1 MSLKHI
7 KEYTDTLPQ
16 HLLHS
21 LCTANVKANEIDCI
35 KTKLQERTSSS
46 IVSYLQLALIKLQKT
61 SVAASDFSSR
71 MTAQQERTAYGAFLE
86 ERLFGQWHV
95 L

>member
-7 KEYTDTLPQ
+7 KEYTETLPQ

-21 LCTANVKANEIDCI
+21 LCSANVKANEIDCI

-46 IVSYLQLALIKLQKT
+46 IVSYLQLSLIKLQKDNVAT
-61 SVAASDFSSR
+61 SNFSSR
-71 MTAQQERTAYGAFLE
+71 MTAQQERTAFGTYLE
-86 ERLFGQWHV
+86 QRVQDLRNN
-95 L
+95 

>member
-21 LCTANVKANEIDCI
+21 LCSANVKDGDLESIER
-35 KTKLQERTSSS
+35 KLQERTSSS
-46 IVSYLQLALIKLQKT
+46 ILSYLQLSLIKLQNT
-61 SVAASDFSSR
+61 TVAANAFASRIAAQNERAEFAAVLQRRVDSLSS
-71 MTAQQERTAYGAFLE
+71 T
-86 ERLFGQWHV
+86 
-95 L
+95 

>member
-21 LCTANVKANEIDCI
+21 LCSANVKDSDLESIER
-35 KTKLQERTSSS
+35 KLQERTSSS
-46 IVSYLQLALIKLQKT
+46 ILSYLQLSLIKLQNT
-61 SVAASDFSSR
+61 TVAANAFASRIAAQNERAEFGAVLQQRVDSLSS
-71 MTAQQERTAYGAFLE
+71 T
-86 ERLFGQWHV
+86 
-95 L
+95 